1 MDIINIELENWYSLS
16 IKLNYFA
23 IILLFVILFGVS
35 IIVKKILPLLHK
47 NSMYIDEVELGIGT
61 NSKVKIKFSREDR
74 EIAYKLWV
82 EMSTRKII
90 LPFDEENDVIVEVY
104 DSWYSFFGIARGLL
118 KDIPVEKLNSSKQ
131 LISVTDRVLN
141 KCLRPHLTKWQARF
155 RKWYNLQLDSNSD
168 LTPQEI
174 QYTYPHYNELV
185 NELKAINK
193 NIDYYGEILKKLAFK
208 E

>member
-104 DSWYSFFGIARGLL
+104 DSWYSFFVIARGLL
-118 KDIPVEKLNSSKQ
+118 MDIPVEKLNSSKQ

-193 NIDYYGEILKKLAFK
+193 NIDYYGEVLKKLAFN

>member
-16 IKLNYFA
+16 IMLNYIA

-61 NSKVKIKFSREDR
+61 NSKVKFKFSREDR

-90 LPFDEENDVIVEVY
+90 LPFEKENDVIVEVY

-185 NELKAINK
+185 KELKAINK
-193 NIDYYGEILKKLAFK
+193 NIDYYGEVLKKLAFK

>member
-16 IKLNYFA
+16 IMLNYIA

-61 NSKVKIKFSREDR
+61 NSKVKFKFSREDR

-185 NELKAINK
+185 KELKAINK
-193 NIDYYGEILKKLAFK
+193 NIDYYGEVLKKLAFK

>member
-155 RKWYNLQLDSNSD
+155 RKWYNLQFDSNSD

-193 NIDYYGEILKKLAFK
+193 NIDYYGEVLKKLAFN

>member
-90 LPFDEENDVIVEVY
+90 PFTKSCLPF
-104 DSWYSFFGIARGLL
+104 
-118 KDIPVEKLNSSKQ
+118 
-131 LISVTDRVLN
+131 
-141 KCLRPHLTKWQARF
+141 C
-155 RKWYNLQLDSNSD
+155 
-168 LTPQEI
+168 
-174 QYTYPHYNELV
+174 
-185 NELKAINK
+185 
-193 NIDYYGEILKKLAFK
+193 
-208 E
+208 

>member
-155 RKWYNLQLDSNSD
+155 RKWYNLQLDSNSG

-193 NIDYYGEILKKLAFK
+193 NIDYYGEVLKKLAFN

>member
-174 QYTYPHYNELV
+174 QYT
-185 NELKAINK
+185 
-193 NIDYYGEILKKLAFK
+193 
-208 E
+208 

>member
-193 NIDYYGEILKKLAFK
+193 NIDYYGEVLKKLAFN

>member
-1 MDIINIELENWYSLS
+1 M
-16 IKLNYFA
+16 
-23 IILLFVILFGVS
+23 
-35 IIVKKILPLLHK
+35 
-47 NSMYIDEVELGIGT
+47 
-61 NSKVKIKFSREDR
+61 
-74 EIAYKLWV
+74 
-82 EMSTRKII
+82 
-90 LPFDEENDVIVEVY
+90 
-104 DSWYSFFGIARGLL
+104 
-118 KDIPVEKLNSSKQ
+118 
-131 LISVTDRVLN
+131 N

-193 NIDYYGEILKKLAFK
+193 NIDYYGEVLKKLAFN

>member
-23 IILLFVILFGVS
+23 IIILFVILFGVS
-35 IIVKKILPLLHK
+35 IIVKKISPLLHK

-174 QYTYPHYNELV
+174 QYTYPNYNELV
-185 NELKAINK
+185 KELKAINK
-193 NIDYYGEILKKLAFK
+193 NIDYYGEVLKKLAFK

>member
-141 KCLRPHLTKWQARF
+141 KCLRPHLSKWQARF

-193 NIDYYGEILKKLAFK
+193 NIDYYGEVLKKLAFN

>member
-174 QYTYPHYNELV
+174 QYTYPNYNELV
-185 NELKAINK
+185 KELKAINK
-193 NIDYYGEILKKLAFK
+193 NIDYYGEVLKKLAFK

>member
-118 KDIPVEKLNSSKQ
+118 KDIPVEKLNSSLQ

-193 NIDYYGEILKKLAFK
+193 NIDYYGEVLKKLAFN

>member
-74 EIAYKLWV
+74 EIAYKLWA

-174 QYTYPHYNELV
+174 QYTYPHYNELIK
-185 NELKAINK
+185 ELKAINK

>member
-16 IKLNYFA
+16 IKLNYIA

-61 NSKVKIKFSREDR
+61 NSKVKFKFSREDR

-185 NELKAINK
+185 KELKAINK
-193 NIDYYGEILKKLAFK
+193 NIDYYGEVLKKLAFK

>member
-168 LTPQEI
+168 LTPQGI

-193 NIDYYGEILKKLAFK
+193 NIDYYGEVLKKLAFN

>member
-35 IIVKKILPLLHK
+35 IIVKKISPLLHK

-193 NIDYYGEILKKLAFK
+193 NIDYYGEVLKKLAFN

>member
-1 MDIINIELENWYSLS
+1 MDIINIELENWYSFS
-16 IKLNYFA
+16 IKLNYCA

-47 NSMYIDEVELGIGT
+47 NSIYIDEVELGIGT

-155 RKWYNLQLDSNSD
+155 RKWYNLQLDSNPD

-185 NELKAINK
+185 KELKAINK
-193 NIDYYGEILKKLAFK
+193 NIDYYGEVLKKLAFK

>member
-1 MDIINIELENWYSLS
+1 MKRKN
-16 IKLNYFA
+16 
-23 IILLFVILFGVS
+23 
-35 IIVKKILPLLHK
+35 IVKKILPLLHK

-193 NIDYYGEILKKLAFK
+193 NIDYYGEVLKKLAFN

>member
-1 MDIINIELENWYSLS
+1 MVVVN
-16 IKLNYFA
+16 

-155 RKWYNLQLDSNSD
+155 RKWYNLQLDSNSG

-193 NIDYYGEILKKLAFK
+193 NIDYYGEVLKKLAFN

>member
-174 QYTYPHYNELV
+174 QYTYPHYDELIK
-185 NELKAINK
+185 ELKAINK

>member
-174 QYTYPHYNELV
+174 QYTYPHYNQLV

-193 NIDYYGEILKKLAFK
+193 NIDYYGEVLKKLAFK

>member
-174 QYTYPHYNELV
+174 QYTYPQYNELV

>member
-131 LISVTDRVLN
+131 LIFVTDRVLN

-193 NIDYYGEILKKLAFK
+193 NIDYYGEVLKKLAFN

>member
-193 NIDYYGEILKKLAFK
+193 NIDYYGEVLKKLAFK

>member
-1 MDIINIELENWYSLS
+1 MDIINIELENWCSLS
-16 IKLNYFA
+16 IKLNYIA
-23 IILLFVILFGVS
+23 IILLFVILFGAS
-35 IIVKKILPLLHK
+35 IIVKKLLPHLHK
-47 NSMYIDEVELGIGT
+47 NSINIDEVELGIGT
-61 NSKVKIKFSREDR
+61 NSKVKLKFSREDR
-74 EIAYKLWV
+74 EIAYKLWI

-185 NELKAINK
+185 KELKAINK
-193 NIDYYGEILKKLAFK
+193 NIDYYGEVLKKLAFK

>member
-35 IIVKKILPLLHK
+35 IIVKKILPLLHN

-193 NIDYYGEILKKLAFK
+193 NIDYYGEVLKKLAFN

>member
-174 QYTYPHYNELV
+174 QYTYPHYNELIK
-185 NELKAINK
+185 ELKAINK

>member
-185 NELKAINK
+185 KELKAINK
-193 NIDYYGEILKKLAFK
+193 NIDYYGEVLKKLAFN

>member
-35 IIVKKILPLLHK
+35 IIVKKLLPLLHK

-193 NIDYYGEILKKLAFK
+193 NIDYYGEVLKKLAFN

>member
-35 IIVKKILPLLHK
+35 IIVKKILPLLHN

-193 NIDYYGEILKKLAFK
+193 NIDYYGEVLKKLALN

>member
-35 IIVKKILPLLHK
+35 IIVKKISPLLHK

-174 QYTYPHYNELV
+174 QYTYPQYNELV

>member
-118 KDIPVEKLNSSKQ
+118 KDIPVEKLNSSLQ

-174 QYTYPHYNELV
+174 QYTYPHYNELIK
-185 NELKAINK
+185 ELKAINK